1 MNTRIT
7 SQVGEQLGNETIGSA
22 PKRWIVT
29 CALALA
35 SALPLIAQNAELQQ
49 KLAAVKQS
57 VAENKQRLQKYQWTE
72 TTQLTLKG
80 DEKPPSQSLCQYGP
94 GGQVQK
100 TPISAPPPPPSG
112 GRMKQK
118 IIANKKEEMQ
128 DYMGDVKNL
137 LALYV
142 PPDPQKMQQAFE
154 TGKASLNPVGGMVNL
169 IFKDYAL
176 PGDQMTLTFDTA
188 TKKIVSLSVQTY
200 MGESK
205 DAVTLQV
212 QMDSLPDGTNY
223 VRQTVLNATAKQLV
237 VTTTNSSYQMVSA
250 YWRPTINIENERQS
264 LFEER
269 L

>member
-7 SQVGEQLGNETIGSA
+7 FQVAKKLGGETTGFV
-22 PKRWIVT
+22 PKRWIMS
-29 CALALA
+29 CAIAFA
-35 SALPLIAQNAELQQ
+35 SAVPLIAQNAELQQ

-57 VAENKQRLQKYQWTE
+57 VAENKQRLQQYRWTE
-72 TTQLTLKG
+72 TTQLSLKG
-80 DEKPPSQSLCQYGP
+80 DAKPPSQNLCQYGP

-118 IIANKKEEMQ
+118 VIANKKAEMQ

-142 PPDPQKMQQAFE
+142 PPDPLKMQQAFE
-154 TGKASLNPVGGMVNL
+154 AGKASLNPAGSMVNL
-169 IFKDYAL
+169 VFKDYAL
-176 PGDQMTLTFDTA
+176 PGDQMTLTFDTG
-188 TKKIVSLSVQTY
+188 TKKVVSLSVQTY

-223 VRQTVLNATAKQLV
+223 VRQSVLNATAKQLV
-237 VTTTNSSYQMVSA
+237 VTTTNSSYQMVGG
-250 YWRPTINIENERQS
+250 
-264 LFEER
+264 
-269 L
+269 